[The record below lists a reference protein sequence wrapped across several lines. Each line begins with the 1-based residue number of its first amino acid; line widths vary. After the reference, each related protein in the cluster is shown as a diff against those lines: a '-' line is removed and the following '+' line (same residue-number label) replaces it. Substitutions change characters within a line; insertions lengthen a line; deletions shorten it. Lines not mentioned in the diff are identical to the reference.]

1 LPHHEKA
8 EAAFISMIVTLV
20 IVVLVLINTLYVAAE
35 FSAVSVRRSRLEEL
49 ARDGNRAARLLTYV
63 IRNPAAL
70 DRYVAACQIGITL
83 SSLVLGAYGQATL
96 AGPLAPQLSAVTG
109 LDADTAES
117 VSVVGVLIGLTVLQV
132 ILGELVPKSI
142 ALQYPTKTALV
153 TTLPMRASLWLFR
166 PFIAVLNG
174 SGVKI
179 LRWLGMGAEGSHRHI
194 HSPEELELLIAE
206 SRDGGLLEPV
216 EHQRLHQALRL
227 SLRSAGQLMVP
238 RPVVVGLD
246 VQWSSARILDA
257 VIASPHTRLPV
268 YDGSIDRTLGVVHVR
283 DVATTFAR
291 NRNLETLRQSI
302 RPVPAVPESMPADR
316 LLRTLR
322 ESRSHQA
329 LVVNEYGAVAGL
341 ITLQDVVAELLGEV
355 RDEFQSGVEAIQV
368 LPDGRVRLSGQLSLA
383 DAPEWLGRRW
393 RSEAHTVAG
402 HVIRALKRLPQQG
415 ERVNVGGVDVEVE
428 RLEGRVPAT
437 LVVTPIATAEADRG

>member
-1 LPHHEKA
+1 M
-8 EAAFISMIVTLV
+8 FVTLV

-49 ARDGNRAARLLTYV
+49 ARSGNRAARLLTAV
-63 IRNPAAL
+63 IRDPLAL

-83 SSLVLGAYGQATL
+83 SSLVLGAYGQA
-96 AGPLAPQLSAVTG
+96 AVAEPLAPRLPAVSG
-109 LDADTAES
+109 LDAATAES
-117 VSVVGVLIGLTVLQV
+117 VSVIGVLIVLTVLQV
-132 ILGELVPKSI
+132 IVGELVPKSI

-153 TTLPMRASLWLFR
+153 TAVPMRASLWLLR
-166 PFIAVLNG
+166 WFIAVLNG
-174 SGVKI
+174 SGVRI

-206 SRDGGLLEPV
+206 SRDGGLLEPQ

-238 RPVVVGLD
+238 RPAVVGLD
-246 VQWSSARILDA
+246 LQWSSARILDA
-257 VIASPHTRLPV
+257 VIASPYTRLPV
-268 YDGSIDRTLGVVHVR
+268 YDGSIDRPLGVVHVR
-283 DVATTFAR
+283 DIATTFAR
-291 NRNLETLRQSI
+291 TRNLDTLRK
-302 RPVPAVPESMPADR
+302 RTRAVPAVPESMSADQ

-329 LVVNEYGAVAGL
+329 LVVDEYGAVAGL
-341 ITLQDVVAELLGEV
+341 ITLHDVVAELLGEV
-355 RDEFQSGVEAIQV
+355 RDEFQAGAEAIQV
-368 LPDGRVRLSGQLSLA
+368 LPDGRLRLAGRLSLA

-415 ERVNVGGVDVEVE
+415 ERVNVGGVDIEVE

-437 LVVTPIATAEADRG
+437 LIVTPIAKAEADRG

>member
-1 LPHHEKA
+1 
-8 EAAFISMIVTLV
+8 MIVTLV
-20 IVVLVLINTLYVAAE
+20 IIVLVLINTLYVAAE

-49 ARDGNRAARLLTYV
+49 ARNGNRAARLLTGV
-63 IRNPAAL
+63 IRDPAAL
-70 DRYVAACQIGITL
+70 DRYVAACQIGITV
-83 SSLVLGAYGQATL
+83 SSLVLGAYGQATI
-96 AGPLAPQLSAVTG
+96 AAPLAPRLSAAMG
-109 LDADTAES
+109 LDAATAES
-117 VSVVGVLIGLTVLQV
+117 VSVVGVLIALTVLQV
-132 ILGELVPKSI
+132 IVGELVPKSI

-153 TTLPMRASLWLFR
+153 TALPMRASLWLLR
-166 PFIAVLNG
+166 WFIAVLNG
-174 SGVKI
+174 SGVTI
-179 LRWLGMGAEGSHRHI
+179 LRWMGMAPEGSHRHI

-206 SRDGGLLEPV
+206 SRDGGLLEPE

-227 SLRSAGQLMVP
+227 ALRSAGQLMVP
-238 RPVVVGLD
+238 RPSVVGLD
-246 VQWSSARILDA
+246 LQWPSARILDA
-257 VIASPHTRLPV
+257 VIASPYTRLPV

-291 NRNLETLRQSI
+291 SRNLDSLRRRI
-302 RPVPAVPESMPADR
+302 RPVPAVPESMSADQ

-329 LVVNEYGAVAGL
+329 LVVDEYGAVAGL

-355 RDEFQSGVEAIQV
+355 RDEFQAGADVIQT
-368 LPDGRVRLSGQLSLA
+368 LPDGRLRLSGQLSLA

-402 HVIRALKRLPQQG
+402 HVIRAVKRLPQQG
-415 ERVNVGGVDVEVE
+415 ERLNVGGVEIEIE

-437 LVVTPIATAEADRG
+437 LIVTPIAEPEDDRG

>member
-1 LPHHEKA
+1 M
-8 EAAFISMIVTLV
+8 FVTLV

-49 ARDGNRAARLLTYV
+49 ARNGNRAARLLTTA

-83 SSLVLGAYGQATL
+83 SSLVLGAYGQATV
-96 AGPLAPQLSAVTG
+96 AEPLAPGLSAATG
-109 LDADTAES
+109 LDAATAES
-117 VSVVGVLIGLTVLQV
+117 VSVIGVLIALTVLQV
-132 ILGELVPKSI
+132 IVGELVPKSI
-142 ALQYPTKTALV
+142 ALQHPTKTALV
-153 TTLPMRASLWLFR
+153 TAVPMRASLWLLR
-166 PFIAVLNG
+166 WFIVVLNG
-174 SGVKI
+174 SGVRI
-179 LRWLGMGAEGSHRHI
+179 LRWLGMGAEGAHRHI

-206 SRDGGLLEPV
+206 SRDGGLLEPE

-238 RPVVVGLD
+238 RPAVVGLD
-246 VQWSSARILDA
+246 LQWPSARILDA
-257 VIASPHTRLPV
+257 VIASPYTRLPV

-291 NRNLETLRQSI
+291 ARHLDSLRRRI
-302 RPVPAVPESMPADR
+302 RSVPAVPESMSADQ

-329 LVVNEYGAVAGL
+329 LVVDEYGVVAGL

-355 RDEFQSGVEAIQV
+355 RDEFQAGAEAMQI
-368 LPDGRVRLSGQLSLA
+368 LPDGRLRLSGQLSLA

-415 ERVNVGGVDVEVE
+415 ERLTVGGVEIEIE

-437 LVVTPIATAEADRG
+437 LIVTPIAKPEVDCG

>member
-1 LPHHEKA
+1 
-8 EAAFISMIVTLV
+8 MVVTLV
-20 IVVLVLINTLYVAAE
+20 IIVLVLINTLYVAAE

-49 ARDGNRAARLLTYV
+49 ARNGSRAARLLATI
-63 IRNPAAL
+63 IRDPAAL

-83 SSLVLGAYGQATL
+83 SSLVLGAYGQATV
-96 AGPLAPQLSAVTG
+96 AEPLAPRLSAATG
-109 LDADTAES
+109 LDAATAES
-117 VSVVGVLIGLTVLQV
+117 VSVIGVLIALTVLQV
-132 ILGELVPKSI
+132 IVGELVPKSI

-153 TTLPMRASLWLFR
+153 TTLPMRASLWLLR
-166 PFIAVLNG
+166 WFIAVLNG

-179 LRWLGMGAEGSHRHI
+179 LRWMGMAPEGSHRHI

-206 SRDGGLLEPV
+206 SRDGGLLEPQ

-227 SLRSAGQLMVP
+227 ALRSAGQLMVP
-238 RPVVVGLD
+238 RAAVVGLD
-246 VQWSSARILDA
+246 LQWPSARILDA
-257 VIASPHTRLPV
+257 VIASPYTRLPV

-291 NRNLETLRQSI
+291 SRNLDSLRRRI
-302 RPVPAVPESMPADR
+302 RPLPAVPESMSADQV
-316 LLRTLR
+316 LRTLR

-329 LVVNEYGAVAGL
+329 LVVDEYGAVAGL

-355 RDEFQSGVEAIQV
+355 RDEFQAGVEAIQT
-368 LPDGRVRLSGQLSLA
+368 LPDGRLRLSGQLSLA

-402 HVIRALKRLPQQG
+402 HVIRAVKRLPQQG
-415 ERVNVGGVDVEVE
+415 ERLNVGGVEIEIE

-437 LVVTPIATAEADRG
+437 LIVTPIAEPEVDRG